1 VDHNTYKLALLLD
14 LRHLIRS
21 GYRSVAG
28 KLGPF
33 QAVKTGLGERPKK
46 KGIPR
51 RIELRQIN
59 TIIVLQLHNYD
70 SMLRV
75 L

>member
-1 VDHNTYKLALLLD
+1 MVSAVTRFLLD

-51 RIELRQIN
+51 RIELRKNQQPFYCSIIN
-59 TIIVLQLHNYD
+59 D
-70 SMLRV
+70 SILRV